1 MSQGIFSALAYLED
15 QLEATTPKTDLHHG
29 FVAHSRA
36 NGLTTPL
43 EERYNSQRYFVLDLA
58 DMPSD
63 DGAAGLSGRRRATIN
78 LRVRYDIP
86 QDMTYLFRL
95 MAEDAEYL
103 MVTLKGPDYS
113 LATTG
118 IVSVIPSPP
127 NFEPLNIGEQGIY
140 ILTIPFTLLYLE
152 A

>member
-1 MSQGIFSALAYLED
+1 
-15 QLEATTPKTDLHHG
+15 
-29 FVAHSRA
+29 
-36 NGLTTPL
+36 
-43 EERYNSQRYFVLDLA
+43 
-58 DMPSD
+58 
-63 DGAAGLSGRRRATIN
+63 
-78 LRVRYDIP
+78 
-86 QDMTYLFRL
+86 